1 MPIRLVPDKNR
12 RRAQPRKRQPTRR
25 TTSQAGGGFSGG
37 GGFGNLVGLLLPL
50 VSKNPKL
57 LLVVI
62 VVGALFYFFGM
73 KGCESTSLPSSD
85 SFEQAPLYN
94 RGTSFDAAMY
104 AETEIYEPL
113 ADNRKNPLPERVDLR
128 QYCPTVKNQGQQG
141 SCVAWAAAYAGR
153 TIIEAQ
159 RTGQNADDIAFSPS
173 FMYNQI
179 KIKNSNC
186 QGSYIK
192 RAMDNML
199 NQGAVDF
206 DDFRYTDQDCSVLPS
221 RALMQKAARFKTK
234 GFQRLTNENMGKT
247 YEMLAMKQNLAKGS
261 PVIIGMMVGGSF
273 MQNMLNKPA
282 WIPTQEDYDQRGFGG
297 HAMCVVGYDDYL
309 NGGSFLLMNSWGT
322 NWGKDGFAWVRYS
335 DFRAFN
341 KEAYGI
347 YPMGNIDKDSQT
359 RFSGSF
365 GLEDV
370 ERKRNIALRQVRGN
384 YFETAQDLRKSTAGN
399 YDGTKFKIEFTNN
412 IECYTYVLGNN
423 GSQSINL
430 FPYTVKHS
438 PYCGITG
445 TRLFPREESLQ
456 PDEIGSKDEF
466 AIVITKKPVDFVEL
480 NNFINNSKA
489 YAFQDKIGYALE
501 KMHEDVVEQP
511 NFKIENGLVTF
522 ETSAKSKAAVVM
534 LIGVNKK

>member
-1 MPIRLVPDKNR
+1 MPIRLVPDKNKR
-12 RRAQPRKRQPTRR
+12 SSQPRRKTVRR
-25 TTSQAGGGFSGG
+25 SSSKNTGGFSGG
-37 GGFGNLVGLLLPL
+37 GGMGNIIGLLLPL

-57 LLVVI
+57 LLI
-62 VVGALFYFFGM
+62 VVVVGGLFYLFGM
-73 KGCESTSLPSSD
+73 KGCQDSTSVPSNGFQESIA
-85 SFEQAPLYN
+85 FN
-94 RGTSFDAAMY
+94 RGTNFDAEIY

-128 QYCPTVKNQGQQG
+128 KFCPTPKNQGQQG

-159 RTGQNADDIAFSPS
+159 RTGQNPDHIAFSPS

-199 NQGAVDF
+199 NQGAVGF
-206 DDFRYTDQDCSVLPS
+206 DAFEYTDQDCSVLPS
-221 RALMQKAARFKTK
+221 RSLIQQAARFKTK
-234 GFQRLTNENMGKT
+234 GFQRLTNEDMGKT

-261 PVIIGMMVGGSF
+261 PIIIGMMVGGSF
-273 MQNMLNKPA
+273 MQDMINKPA
-282 WIPTQEDYDQRGFGG
+282 WIPNESDYAQRGFGG

-322 NWGKDGFAWVRYS
+322 QWGKDGFTWVRYS

-347 YPMGNIDKDSQT
+347 YPMGSKEKENKT
-359 RFSGSF
+359 KFKGSF
-365 GLEDV
+365 GLENS
-370 ERKRNIALRQVRGN
+370 ENKKNIGLKFVDN
-384 YFETAQDLRKSTAGN
+384 FYFETTEYLSKSSLGN
-399 YDGTKFKIEFTNN
+399 FDGSRFKIEFTNN
-412 IECYTYVLGNN
+412 IECYTYVLGYDGAN
-423 GSQSINL
+423 SMNL
-430 FPYTVKHS
+430 FPYTPKHS

-456 PDEIGSKDEF
+456 PDEVGTKDVF
-466 AIVITKKPVDFVEL
+466 AIVVTKSPIDFIKF
-480 NNFINNSKA
+480 NRAINHSKA
-489 YAFQDKIGYALE
+489 YSYEDKIVYALE
-501 KMHEDVVEQP
+501 QMGEVVIENP
-511 NFKIENGLVTF
+511 NFIVKNGRVSF
-522 ETSAKSKAAVVM
+522 ESDAKNNEAVLM

>member
-1 MPIRLVPDKNR
+1 MPIRLVPDNNRKKKSSQPR
-12 RRAQPRKRQPTRR
+12 RRPTRR
-25 TTSQAGGGFSGG
+25 RNTRQAGGGMSGAG
-37 GGFGNLVGLLLPL
+37 MGNIIGMLMPL
-50 VSKNPKL
+50 IAKKPKIL
-57 LLVVI
+57 IVVVI
-62 VVGALFYFFGM
+62 LGGLFYFFGM
-73 KGCESTSLPSSD
+73 KGCEGGMSTNNQGEVSTL
-85 SFEQAPLYN
+85 FN
-94 RGTSFDAAMY
+94 RGTEFDAQMY

-128 QYCPTVKNQGQQG
+128 QYCPTPKNQGQQG

-159 RTGQNADDIAFSPS
+159 RTGNDPDRVVFSPA

-199 NQGAVDF
+199 NQGAIPF
-206 DDFRYTDQDCSVLPS
+206 SDFRYTASSCAKQPS
-221 RALMQKAARFKTK
+221 ASLKREAAKYRTK
-234 GFQRLTNENMGKT
+234 GFQRLTNESMGKT

-273 MQNMLNKPA
+273 MRDMVSKPA
-282 WIPTQEDYDQRGFGG
+282 WIPTNQDYQQSGFGG

-322 NWGKDGFAWVRYS
+322 DWGKGGFAWVRYT
-335 DFRAFN
+335 DFREFN

-347 YPMGNIDKDSQT
+347 YPMGNKDKEGQT
-359 RFSGSF
+359 SFKGSF

-370 ERKRNIALRQVRGN
+370 EGKRNIPLSYVNGN
-384 YFETAQDLRKSTAGN
+384 YFETTRDLRKSTAGN
-399 YDGTKFKIEFTNN
+399 FDGTKFKIEFTNN

-423 GSQSINL
+423 GDESINL
-430 FPYTVKHS
+430 FPYTAKHS

-456 PDEIGSKDEF
+456 PDEIGYKDEF
-466 AIVITKKPVDFVEL
+466 AIVITKKPIDFVAL
-480 NNFINNSKA
+480 NNAVNRSKSTS
-489 YAFQDKIGYALE
+489 YEDKIMDG
-501 KMHEDVVEQP
+501 VEAMGENIVYNP
-511 NFKIENGLVTF
+511 NFRTTGSLIAF
-522 ETSAKSKAAVVM
+522 ETNARSNDAIVM
-534 LIGVNKK
+534 IIGVNKQ

>member
-1 MPIRLVPDKNR
+1 MPIRLVPDKNKR
-12 RRAQPRKRQPTRR
+12 RSQPRRQPTRR
-25 TTSQAGGGFSGG
+25 TSSQQAGGFSGG
-37 GGFGNLVGLLLPL
+37 GLGNIIGLLLPL

-57 LLVVI
+57 LLVVV
-62 VVGALFYFFGM
+62 VVGGLFYLFGM
-73 KGCESTSLPSSD
+73 KDCGGGLAPSSD
-85 SFEQAPLYN
+85 GYEESVLFN
-94 RGTSFDAAMY
+94 RGTNFNEEIY

-128 QYCPTVKNQGQQG
+128 KYCPTAKNQGQQG

-159 RTGQNADDIAFSPS
+159 RTGQNPDQIAFSPS

-206 DDFRYTDQDCSVLPS
+206 QDFRYTDQDCSALPS
-221 RALMQKAARFKTK
+221 RSLLQKAAKYKTR
-234 GFQRLTNENMGKT
+234 GFQRLTEEGRSKT

-261 PVIIGMMVGGSF
+261 PIIIGMMVGGSF
-273 MQNMLNKPA
+273 MQDMMNKPA
-282 WIPTQEDYDQRGFGG
+282 WIPSQNDYAQRGFGG

-322 NWGKDGFAWVRYS
+322 DWGKDGFAWVRYS

-347 YPMGNIDKDSQT
+347 YPMGNKENVQQT
-359 RFSGSF
+359 YFSGSF

-370 ERKRNIALRQVRGN
+370 EDERNISLRYVEGY
-384 YFETAQDLRKSTAGN
+384 YFETVNALRKSTSGKF
-399 YDGTKFKIEFTNN
+399 DGTKFKIEFTNN
-412 IECYTYVLGNN
+412 IECYTYVIGYD
-423 GSQSINL
+423 GAKSINL
-430 FPYTVKHS
+430 FPYTPKHS

-456 PDEIGSKDEF
+456 PDEMGTKDIF
-466 AIVITKKPVDFVEL
+466 AIIITKKPIDFIKL
-480 NNFINNSKA
+480 NQKINNSKA
-489 YAFQDKIGYALE
+489 YSFEDKIAYGLE
-501 KMHEDVVEQP
+501 EMGERVIDTP
-511 NFKIENGLVTF
+511 NFNVKNGLVAF
-522 ETSAKSKAAVVM
+522 ETRANNDDAILM